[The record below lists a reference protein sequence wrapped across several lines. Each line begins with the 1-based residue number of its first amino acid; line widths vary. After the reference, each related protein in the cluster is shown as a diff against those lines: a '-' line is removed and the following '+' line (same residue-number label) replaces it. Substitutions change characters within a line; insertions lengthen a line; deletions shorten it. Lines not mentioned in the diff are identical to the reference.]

1 MLKEVEGME
10 GTEGMEGMEEEV
22 LMEPGRMYK
31 WREFRRHSASVLPDK
46 RS

>member
-1 MLKEVEGME
+1 MLKEV
-10 GTEGMEGMEEEV
+10 EGMEGMEEEV

-31 WREFRRHSASVLPDK
+31 WREFHGHSASVLPDK